1 MFYALKVDL
10 GPGMLRLKYVLLS
23 AGSPVSTWE
32 LSSSRFH
39 QIFSLSPED
48 AQCTKAITNALVR
61 RVPASLR
68 ASVVALLYSTGLM
81 VEKAIRGMS
90 LLTAVGMIG
99 SKTIIVDDGT

>member
-1 MFYALKVDL
+1 M
-10 GPGMLRLKYVLLS
+10 
-23 AGSPVSTWE
+23 
-32 LSSSRFH
+32 
-39 QIFSLSPED
+39 
-48 AQCTKAITNALVR
+48 
-61 RVPASLR
+61 VPASLR